1 MALPSVA
8 ACPGQNIK
16 LGFEAWL
23 KARYCTCP
31 ACGTGL
37 PSFVPMLVA
46 SVSLLRADAPSPTVR
61 FMYCKGNQ
69 GHVGPHLLTPGSG
82 LRSIPIL
89 AQHLRSLALVQWGLQ
104 SLTGALPQLG
114 VGVDSCPPAGRFGKA
129 CRQDRQP
136 DAQQK
141 VSWRRYAR
149 LWFAHLNG

>member
-31 ACGTGL
+31 ACGTGV

-89 AQHLRSLALVQWGLQ
+89 AQHLRSLALIQWGLQ

-114 VGVDSCPPAGRFGKA
+114 VGVDSCPPPE
-129 CRQDRQP
+129 D
-136 DAQQK
+136 
-141 VSWRRYAR
+141 SAR
-149 LWFAHLNG
+149 LADKIVSLTLNKRSLGVVMLGCGSLT